1 MRDAST
7 LQRTDVDE
15 ATALALMGE
24 AADPEGRH
32 KHHKHHRRG
41 KTCRGVCMAGMC
53 VASHAKKHCCHGHKA
68 DTYAEYAAAAAAADD
83 ADEAADAQRKWH
95 CWS

>member
-1 MRDAST
+1 MSDAST

-24 AADPEGRH
+24 AADPEG
-32 KHHKHHRRG
+32 HHKHRKHS
-41 KTCRGVCMAGMC
+41 KTCQGVCMAGMC

-68 DTYAEYAAAAAAADD
+68 DTYAEYAAAAAADTDD
-83 ADEAADAQRKWH
+83 VAGPQRKWH